1 MSNSVE
7 NMGNNSQKNNAEQAE
22 IQPKLAIEVDL
33 DQFSVLLAQS
43 MKFDIVTREKGKE
56 QRITVGLAELKAI
69 VDDIYSH
76 AENTAL
82 LAVHNLRMG
91 LDVMGRYRK
100 GQNGK

>member
-7 NMGNNSQKNNAEQAE
+7 NMADNSQNNNAEHAE

-33 DQFSVLLAQS
+33 DQFGVLVAQS
-43 MKFDIVTREKGKE
+43 MKFDIITREKGKE
-56 QRITVGLAELKAI
+56 QKITVGLAELKAI
-69 VDDIYSH
+69 IDDIYFH

-91 LDVMGRYRK
+91 LDVKGRYRK
-100 GQNGK
+100 GQNKK